1 MSIKPNSNPTSSSFP
16 LFDRSRLRLDTLS
29 VREHG
34 LTLDCVK
41 PLLAVLS
48 VQNDFIKI
56 AAAIKTARKNQRSV
70 ILMMG
75 AHVLRAG
82 VQRYLIDLMEKGY
95 INCLAMN
102 GAGVIHDFEFAL
114 IGATTENVARY
125 ISDGRFGFWRETGI
139 VNEIVADAAE
149 QGLGLGEAV
158 GR

>member
-95 INCLAMN
+95 I
-102 GAGVIHDFEFAL
+102 
-114 IGATTENVARY
+114 Y
-125 ISDGRFGFWRETGI
+125 RFGIPVQRTGFT
-139 VNEIVADAAE
+139 VMRSQVKGGKKD
-149 QGLGLGEAV
+149 
-158 GR
+158 